1 MAVINR
7 LNDAQKH
14 LTSFGTSTTWT
25 ATNATITIDATSELY
40 PNSDYKQIKLTL
52 SPSASSC
59 FLDLSV
65 LHLQD
70 EDLNFPVL
78 FLAAFKMPSGGTV
91 VGRLQN
97 VEESDQALVE
107 TTLYVNSSDSV
118 VNAPGVLSPQWNIF
132 RSDPITLTVESGTP
146 ALDVSFEII
155 PNEPSEDLYFTVPVC
170 YQQFDALFK
179 NAVLPVV
186 YGNMPSIFFS
196 EDLEYEGKPDIPL
209 TRFIDIATYTLDDVY
224 TKTRNYVY
232 LDVSEGYDVLDP
244 ATKSTLVN
252 ADVADFETLVWLAKF
267 TGTSPVTRFESSL
280 DALGDPFQLDSSTLN
295 STAALR
301 LTSYTNLN
309 PPALDLTEQ
318 IALLR
323 WQLDHGWYGKNAG
336 TLPAVQEAAKLML
349 TGAQELVTQYDF
361 TSEPWTIHLFS
372 PWDQTFGALGEEQ
385 IGQASDL
392 VLDAVSYAK
401 PLGVLVTHEMTASNG

>member
-1 MAVINR
+1 MAIVNR
-7 LNDAQKH
+7 LTGAQRY
-14 LTSFGTSTTWT
+14 LTSFGTPTKWT
-25 ATNATITIDATSELY
+25 VSNATVLVDSISELY

-52 SPSASSC
+52 DQGASSC
-59 FLDLSV
+59 YLDLDV
-65 LHLQD
+65 LHLEND
-70 EDLNFPVL
+70 DLNNPII
-78 FLAAFKMPSGGTV
+78 FLSAIKMPSGGTV
-91 VGRLQN
+91 IGTLQN
-97 VEESDQALVE
+97 VEAGDEAFVE

-146 ALDVSFEII
+146 ALDIRLEII
-155 PNEPSEDLYFTVPVC
+155 PDEVSEDIYFTLPLC
-170 YQQFDALFK
+170 YQQFDAVFA
-179 NAVLPVV
+179 NNVLPSVMI
-186 YGNMPSIFFS
+186 NIPEIMRT
-196 EDLEYEGKPDIPL
+196 EDLAFTGKPDIPL
-209 TRFIDIATYTLDDVY
+209 HRFIDICTFTLDNVY
-224 TKTRNYVY
+224 TTARDYVF
-232 LDVSEGYDVLDP
+232 LDVSEGYDVNDP

-252 ADVADFETLVWLAKF
+252 ADVAEFETLVWLAKF

-301 LTSYTNLN
+301 LTSFTNLN

-349 TGAQELVTQYDF
+349 TGDKELVTEYDF
-361 TSEPWTIHLFS
+361 AAEPWTIHLFS

-385 IGQASDL
+385 VGLASDL

-401 PLGVLVTHEMTASNG
+401 PLGVLVTHEMTVSNG